1 MKAFM
6 VLGLAALGLLT
17 TGCSMTPDIILR
29 NASGQE
35 VRCEGYMVGT
45 GWGRSQL
52 LRKVQREC
60 VEDYQRAGYERI

>member
-1 MKAFM
+1 MFHDA
-6 VLGLAALGLLT
+6 
-17 TGCSMTPDIILR
+17 DIILR
-29 NASGQE
+29 NATGQE

-45 GWGRSQL
+45 GWGRRQS